1 MIKVREQSPIHV
13 GVQDASMFILVC
25 LILLL
30 TPWQAQHFKQTKME
44 GGKFYCCSPTQ
55 FLHVSINTFCVITLV
70 LLPIMIS

>member
-44 GGKFYCCSPTQ
+44 GVSFIVVRQLNFYMFQ
-55 FLHVSINTFCVITLV
+55 
-70 LLPIMIS
+70 